1 MVTVTAPYDLLVE
14 PYTVIQLFLHVTEQF
29 LRGVSLFLFF
39 LLVGHNPMVLF

>member
-1 MVTVTAPYDLLVE
+1 MTVTAPYYLLVV
-14 PYTVIQLFLHVTEQF
+14 PYAIIQLFLHVTEQF